1 MPVVASVKS
10 STSASS
16 STCGPLLRPAMG
28 QFIPRDPSVARMGN
42 AYELPSARTSWG
54 SRSISSTF
62 RTSTSLMVPKISL
75 RRGGACQ

>member
-1 MPVVASVKS
+1 
-10 STSASS
+10 
-16 STCGPLLRPAMG
+16 
-28 QFIPRDPSVARMGN
+28 
-42 AYELPSARTSWG
+42 LPSARTSSG